1 MATPQIGPQT
11 GLPPVVRRLLIGAA
25 ALALGATLH
34 HVLRARLDAIQELS
48 LRDMLAAR
56 AELAM
61 VLRVVGTF
69 IFASTGGLGIAIAAS
84 TANARDIRRYLG
96 LVILAASL
104 AGAALI
110 WYAAAILNACRA

>member
-25 ALALGATLH
+25 ALALGLTLH
-34 HVLRARLDAIQELS
+34 QVLRMRLDAIHALS

-56 AELAM
+56 AELAT
-61 VLRVVGTF
+61 VFRVVGTLV
-69 IFASTGGLGIAIAAS
+69 FAATGGLGIAIAAS
-84 TANARDIRRYLG
+84 TANARDVRRFLG
-96 LVILAASL
+96 LAMLVASI

-110 WYAAAILNACRA
+110 WLAHVQLVRN